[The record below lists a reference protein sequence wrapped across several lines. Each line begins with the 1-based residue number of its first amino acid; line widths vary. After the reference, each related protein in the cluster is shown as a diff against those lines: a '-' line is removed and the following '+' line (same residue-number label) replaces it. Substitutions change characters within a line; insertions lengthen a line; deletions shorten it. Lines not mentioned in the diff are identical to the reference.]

1 MNQHLHLRKAHKNDI
16 PGILHL
22 YSQLEIDDGQ
32 ILDLKDAEKIFTK
45 FSHYPNYHLYVAE
58 LDKAI
63 IGSFALLIMDN
74 IGHMGAPSAV
84 VEDVVVEPTMQRK
97 GVGRKMMEHAIM
109 LAREAQCYKLT
120 LSANIKR
127 ERAHAFYQSLGFIK
141 HGYSFKIEL

>member
-1 MNQHLHLRKAHKNDI
+1 MNQHIHLRKAHKNDI

-22 YSQLEIDDGQ
+22 YSQPEIDDGQ
-32 ILDLKDAEKIFTK
+32 ILDVKYAEKIFAK
-45 FSHYPNYHLYVAE
+45 ISRYPDYHLYVAE
-58 LDKAI
+58 LEKTI
-63 IGSFALLIMDN
+63 VGSFALLIMDN

-97 GVGRKMMEHAIM
+97 GIGKKMMEHAIM
-109 LAREAQCYKLT
+109 LAQEANCYKLT

-141 HGYSFKIEL
+141 HGYSFLIEL